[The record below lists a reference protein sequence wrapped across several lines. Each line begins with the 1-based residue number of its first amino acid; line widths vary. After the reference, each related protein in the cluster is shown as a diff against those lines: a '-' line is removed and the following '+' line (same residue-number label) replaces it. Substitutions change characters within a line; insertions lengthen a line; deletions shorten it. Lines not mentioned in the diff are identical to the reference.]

1 VYDAD
6 TKEGYFPTTAT
17 TTVTDGTTGA
27 DAVDTLLNSAEQGMV
42 ASGDYTDNGDG
53 TVTAVASGYVYD
65 ADTEE
70 GYFPTTADTTSTTS
84 TTTTTDTTSSLELFA
99 QNNAGKTLTTD
110 DLVTLNDLAGEGYS
124 GQDVIDTLKLT
135 DADGNPISEAQLNST
150 LNRAVGTNTLN
161 TIVADTDGLDGDQ
174 VSDIAGLITSNT
186 FGISDVAEE
195 FGVSDT
201 EVIAGLIRGE
211 YLTPAQIADKY
222 EDLSEAD
229 IVSILLS
236 EDVATPAEVAAY
248 YNIPESEVRSY
259 ARSNYG
265 LDLAGGGYLGYAQG
279 GMAQGRGYYLGG
291 TTDGMA
297 DQIPATIDN
306 MQPAALSDGEFV
318 IPADVVSHLGNGNS
332 DAGAKNLYSMMDRV
346 RTDRTGNPNQGRQ
359 INPNKY
365 LA

>member
-1 VYDAD
+1 
-6 TKEGYFPTTAT
+6 
-17 TTVTDGTTGA
+17 
-27 DAVDTLLNSAEQGMV
+27 MV

-65 ADTEE
+65 NET
-70 GYFPTTADTTSTTS
+70 GVLTPPTTTTDTTS

-161 TIVADTDGLDGDQ
+161 TIAADTDGLDENQ
-174 VSDIAGLITSNT
+174 VNDIAGLITSNT

-195 FGVSDT
+195 FGVSDA
-201 EVIAGLIRGE
+201 EVIAGLIRGD

-222 EDLSEAD
+222 EDLNEAD
-229 IVSILLS
+229 LMGALL
-236 EDVATPAEVAAY
+236 EQNLTTPAEVAAY
-248 YNIPESEVRSY
+248 YNVPESEVRSY
-259 ARSNYG
+259 ARSKYG

-279 GMAQGRGYYLGG
+279 GDINGYYLGG

-306 MQPAALSDGEFV
+306 NAARSL
-318 IPADVVSHLGNGNS
+318 
-332 DAGAKNLYSMMDRV
+332 K
-346 RTDRTGNPNQGRQ
+346 
-359 INPNKY
+359 
-365 LA
+365 